1 MEFINIANWSVI
13 TYYCVITMLIIAY
26 VLGSIP
32 SAVWIGKKYYGIDI
46 REHGSKN
53 AGTTNML
60 RVLGKKA
67 ALPVFVLDFFKG
79 FTAVVL
85 INLLKAD
92 AEISVAW
99 LVVFGVLTAIVSIL
113 DYILPSYMTKKFGGS
128 KAGERGA
135 MAGVL
140 AGFIFGPV
148 GIIVGPFVGA
158 LRGELINDSSDRKRA
173 VRSGWGSFLS
183 FFVGTGIKLAVSLW
197 LTIEVFIDVFKHI
210 F

>member
-1 MEFINIANWSVI
+1 MITFLEILALLFIV
-13 TYYCVITMLIIAY
+13 VG
-26 VLGSIP
+26 VLGSILP
-32 SAVWIGKKYYGIDI
+32 
-46 REHGSKN
+46 
-53 AGTTNML
+53 
-60 RVLGKKA
+60 
-67 ALPVFVLDFFKG
+67 ALPGPPICYVGMLLVHWSTGAFDTNTLLMWAVIVVVVTILD
-79 FTAVVL
+79 
-85 INLLKAD
+85 NLLP
-92 AEISVAW
+92 IW
-99 LVVFGVLTAIVSIL
+99 F
-113 DYILPSYMTKKFGGS
+113 TKKFGGS

-158 LRGELINDSSDRKRA
+158 LLGELINDSSDRKRA

-197 LTIEVFIDVFKHI
+197 LTIEIFVDVFKNI